1 MLDPFQLPFVQHGLV
16 QIAFLAVAGG
26 VLGTWIVLRGL
37 AFYAHAVAAA
47 SFPGLVLAAG
57 LGFAGPI
64 GAFAIG
70 GLFAGTVG
78 RLSARSERSGYDS
91 LTALV
96 LVGALAAGVILA
108 SDVFHSGSDV
118 ENLLF
123 GSLLVVDTS
132 DQVLAAVAALLAVIA
147 TIALGPRWLA
157 TGFDPDGARSLGIRP
172 GPTDLAL
179 LALVALAAVSTLA
192 AVGALLATAL
202 LVIPAATARLWTNR
216 MLTWQIASVALAVAE
231 GVAGLWLS
239 VKLNAPPGATI
250 AVVAGAVFAL
260 APLVPLLARARRTAV
275 PAPATA
281 AAAIAILALAGCG
294 SSANGG
300 SGKPVVVATTTQI
313 GDFTRAVG
321 GDAISLHQIL
331 RPNSDPHEYEPRPN
345 DITATANAAVVL
357 VNGDKL
363 DAWMDKVVS
372 QSGAH
377 PRVVTLGDVAPDK
390 LPGSSSGPEASKY
403 DPHWWHD
410 PRNAIAAVERVR
422 AELGKA
428 LPSDAKTF
436 DRNAAAYTAK
446 LRALDAGIA
455 RCFAPIPPA
464 ERKLVTSHD
473 AFNYFAHRYGVT
485 VVGAIIPSQSTQAQP
500 SAGDIARLTKQVKR
514 QHVKAIFLEQSVN
527 PKLGRAVAGQTGV
540 IGSLE
545 LYGDTLGPAGSPG
558 ATYIGMEKANADAM
572 ARGFT
577 GGKRGC
583 A

>member
-1 MLDPFQLPFVQHGLV
+1 
-16 QIAFLAVAGG
+16 
-26 VLGTWIVLRGL
+26 
-37 AFYAHAVAAA
+37 
-47 SFPGLVLAAG
+47 
-57 LGFAGPI
+57 
-64 GAFAIG
+64 
-70 GLFAGTVG
+70 
-78 RLSARSERSGYDS
+78 
-91 LTALV
+91 
-96 LVGALAAGVILA
+96 VILA

-118 ENLLF
+118 ENMLF
-123 GSLLVVDTS
+123 GSLLVVNTP
-132 DQVLAAVAALLAVIA
+132 DQVLAAVAALLAMIA
-147 TIALGPRWLA
+147 TIVLGPRWLA

-202 LVIPAATARLWTNR
+202 LVIPAATTRLWTNR
-216 MLTWQIASVALAVAE
+216 LLTWQLASVALAVAE

-260 APLVPLLARARRTAV
+260 APLVALIARARRMAA

-281 AAAIAILALAGCG
+281 AAAIALLALAGCG
-294 SSANGG
+294 SSASGG

-313 GDFTRAVG
+313 GDFTHAVG
-321 GDAISLHQIL
+321 GDAISIHQIL
-331 RPNSDPHEYEPRPN
+331 RPNTDPHEYEPRPN

-372 QSGAH
+372 ESGGH
-377 PRVVTLGDVAPDK
+377 PPVVTLGDVAPDK
-390 LPGSSSGPEASKY
+390 LPGGSSGPEASKY

-410 PRNAIAAVERVR
+410 PANAIAAVELIR
-422 AELGKA
+422 AELDKA
-428 LPSDAKTF
+428 LPSHAKTF

-473 AFNYFAHRYGVT
+473 AFNYFAHRYHVT
-485 VVGAIIPSQSTQAQP
+485 VVGAIIPSQTTQAQP
-500 SAGDIARLTKQVKR
+500 SAGDVARLTEQVKR
-514 QHVKAIFLEQSVN
+514 QQVKAIFLEQSVN
-527 PKLGRAVAGQTGV
+527 PKLGRAVARQTGV

-583 A
+583 T